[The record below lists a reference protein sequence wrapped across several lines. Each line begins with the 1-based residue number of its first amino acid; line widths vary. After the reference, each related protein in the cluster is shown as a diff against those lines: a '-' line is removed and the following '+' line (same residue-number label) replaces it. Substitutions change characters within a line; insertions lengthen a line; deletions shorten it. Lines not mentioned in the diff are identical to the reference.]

1 VITRRTFIA
10 GIIFGF
16 VAAPGAGVLMAEQV
30 ADGRAST
37 LDIAPYRL
45 ERFGEGQALR
55 LGYPK
60 AGGGSRSRCTPVIRG
75 LTGVRMGTMIRIGE
89 QDRVAAVIQGGIA

>member
-10 GIIFGF
+10 GSTFGF
-16 VAAPGAGVLMAEQV
+16 VAAPGAGVLIAE
-30 ADGRAST
+30 
-37 LDIAPYRL
+37 
-45 ERFGEGQALR
+45 QALR

-60 AGGGSRSRCTPVIRG
+60 AGGSRSCCTPVIRG
-75 LTGVRMGTMIRIGE
+75 VTGIRMATMIRIGE